1 MKRWILLLLM
11 PLWVLLIQSCQA
23 PGCVDEG
30 SVVSY
35 THVTSSHVT
44 DSDTPDDVD
53 KAISAI
59 PLGDMLNSSTENHFH
74 LGSLFQ
80 RSLRQLVQQWN
91 REIMKACGRYAQC
104 MNILSADHNA
114 VTFQIGRCSVR
125 PLYLYHIRHI
135 II

>member
-11 PLWVLLIQSCQA
+11 HLWVLLIQSCQA
-23 PGCVDEG
+23 LGCVDRD
-30 SVVSY
+30 SLVSY
-35 THVTSSHVT
+35 THVTSSH
-44 DSDTPDDVD
+44 DAHSDTPDDVD

-74 LGSLFQ
+74 LGNLFQ

-91 REIMKACGRYAQC
+91 REAMKACGRYAQC

-125 PLYLYHIRHI
+125 PLYLYHICHI

>member
-11 PLWVLLIQSCQA
+11 HLWVLLIQSCQA
-23 PGCVDEG
+23 LGCVDRD
-30 SVVSY
+30 SLVSY
-35 THVTSSHVT
+35 THVTSSH
-44 DSDTPDDVD
+44 DAHSDTPDDVD

-59 PLGDMLNSSTENHFH
+59 PLGDMLNSSTENPFH
-74 LGSLFQ
+74 LGNLFQ

-91 REIMKACGRYAQC
+91 REAMKACGRYAQC
-104 MNILSADHNA
+104 MNVLSADHNA

>member
-11 PLWVLLIQSCQA
+11 HLWVLLIQSCQA
-23 PGCVDEG
+23 LGCVDRD
-30 SVVSY
+30 SLVSY
-35 THVTSSHVT
+35 THVTSSH
-44 DSDTPDDVD
+44 DAHSDTPDDVD

-74 LGSLFQ
+74 LGNLFQ

-91 REIMKACGRYAQC
+91 REAMKACGRYAQC
-104 MNILSADHNA
+104 MNVLSADHNA

>member
-1 MKRWILLLLM
+1 MKRGILLLLM

-23 PGCVDEG
+23 LGCVDRD
-30 SVVSY
+30 SLVSY
-35 THVTSSHVT
+35 THVTSSH
-44 DSDTPDDVD
+44 DAHSDTPDDVD

-74 LGSLFQ
+74 LGNLFQ

-104 MNILSADHNA
+104 MNVLSADHNA

>member
-23 PGCVDEG
+23 PDFVDEG
-30 SVVSY
+30 SAVSY
-35 THVTSSHVT
+35 THVISSH
-44 DSDTPDDVD
+44 DAHSDTPDDVD

-59 PLGDMLNSSTENHFH
+59 PLGDMLNSSTESHFH
-74 LGSLFQ
+74 LGNLFQ
-80 RSLRQLVQQWN
+80 RGLRQLVQQWN
-91 REIMKACGRYAQC
+91 REVMKACGRYAQC

-125 PLYLYHIRHI
+125 TLYLYHIRHI